1 MKFKMP
7 SSIALEL
14 VPRDLNLFL
23 DESRLNLDRYPFI
36 QKINVPEIR
45 SVEIKSFEASKV
57 LLEHSL
63 PAVPHF
69 RLIDRTLDDLLKKL
83 SSLQEMGLKEVLLI
97 GGDPPKNGE
106 FVPSGLTTLE
116 AISQVRKAFPSLKI
130 YAGLDPYRSSFRR
143 ELDYAKQKLDA
154 GCNGFYTQPFF
165 SLKVLDLWLEQLSS
179 TELWFG
185 ISPVHSDKSRKYW
198 EKVNQVVFPADFSY
212 GVKEN
217 IDLAKVLLNRIAEV
231 NCNAYFMPIT
241 ISASDYLKDLFAGDD
256 E

>member
-1 MKFKMP
+1 MKFKIP

-130 YAGLDPYRSSFRR
+130 YAGRSYRSSFRR

-154 GCNGFYTQPFF
+154 GCNGFYL
-165 SLKVLDLWLEQLSS
+165 SLFLIKVLDL
-179 TELWFG
+179 
-185 ISPVHSDKSRKYW
+185 
-198 EKVNQVVFPADFSY
+198 
-212 GVKEN
+212 
-217 IDLAKVLLNRIAEV
+217 
-231 NCNAYFMPIT
+231 
-241 ISASDYLKDLFAGDD
+241 
-256 E
+256 

>member
-23 DESRLNLDRYPFI
+23 EESRLNLERYSFI

-45 SVEIKSFEASKV
+45 SVEIKSFEASHV
-57 LLEHSL
+57 LLKNSL

-69 RLIDRTLDDLLKKL
+69 RLIDRTLDDLLEKVSALKTL
-83 SSLQEMGLKEVLLI
+83 GLEEVLLI
-97 GGDPPKNGE
+97 GGDPPKNDE
-106 FVPSGLTTLE
+106 FVPSGLTTLV
-116 AISQVRKAFPSLKI
+116 AIAEVRKAFPSLKI
-130 YAGLDPYRSSFRR
+130 YAGLDPYRSSFRH
-143 ELDYAKQKLDA
+143 ELDYAMQKMDA

-165 SLKVLDLWLEQLSS
+165 SLKVLDLWLEQLSG
-179 TELWFG
+179 TEIWFG
-185 ISPVHSDKSRKYW
+185 ISPVYSDKSRKYW

-212 GVKEN
+212 GKKEN
-217 IDLAKVLLNRIAEV
+217 RDLAKLLLARIADA

-241 ISASDYLKDLFAGDD
+241 ISASAYLNDLV
-256 E
+256 ENEE

>member
-1 MKFKMP
+1 MP

-14 VPRDLNLFL
+14 VPRNLNHFVE
-23 DESRLNLDRYPFI
+23 ESRLNLERYSFI

-45 SVEIKSFEASKV
+45 SVEIKSFEASQV
-57 LLEHSL
+57 LLKNSL

-69 RLIDRTLDDLLKKL
+69 RVIDRTLDDLLKKL
-83 SSLQEMGLKEVLLI
+83 SALQEMGLKEVLLI
-97 GGDPPKNGE
+97 GGDPPKNDE

-116 AISQVRKAFPSLKI
+116 AISQVRKEFPSLKI

-143 ELDYAKQKLDA
+143 ELDYAKQKIDA

-241 ISASDYLKDLFAGDD
+241 ISASAYLNDLV
-256 E
+256 ENEE

>member
-23 DESRLNLDRYPFI
+23 DESRLNLDRYPFYSKNQCSRNSIGRNKIIRGI
-36 QKINVPEIR
+36 QG
-45 SVEIKSFEASKV
+45 SF
-57 LLEHSL
+57 LEHSL

-83 SSLQEMGLKEVLLI
+83 SSLQEMEPKGSSLI

-165 SLKVLDLWLEQLSS
+165 SLKVLDLWLG
-179 TELWFG
+179 TTF
-185 ISPVHSDKSRKYW
+185 KY
-198 EKVNQVVFPADFSY
+198 
-212 GVKEN
+212 
-217 IDLAKVLLNRIAEV
+217 
-231 NCNAYFMPIT
+231 
-241 ISASDYLKDLFAGDD
+241 
-256 E
+256 